1 MRGCQRHHL
10 HAVQGGD
17 SVVLDEV
24 AGELHVAGGQG
35 EQREEEVEDVDPVE
49 QVQLG
54 RPGHCAVLLMP
65 LRTVLDSEGQV
76 GDQELEVEVDEE
88 ERGVFE
94 LRAVLEGD
102 HQDHGEDEHKEDH
115 RIHQAQQSTHAL

>member
-1 MRGCQRHHL
+1 
-10 HAVQGGD
+10 
-17 SVVLDEV
+17 VLDEV
-24 AGELHVAGGQG
+24 ARELHVAGGER

-49 QVQLG
+49 QVKLG
-54 RPGHCAVLLMP
+54 RPAVLLMP

-88 ERGVFE
+88 EGGVFK
-94 LRAVLEGD
+94 LRTVLEGD

-115 RIHQAQQSTHAL
+115 RIHQVQQSTHAL

>member
-1 MRGCQRHHL
+1 M
-10 HAVQGGD
+10 
-17 SVVLDEV
+17 LDEV
-24 AGELHVAGGQG
+24 AGELHIAGGQG

-54 RPGHCAVLLMP
+54 CPAVVILRR

-94 LRAVLEGD
+94 LRTVLEGN
-102 HQDHGEDEHKEDH
+102 HEDHGEDEHKEDH
-115 RIHQAQQSTHAL
+115 RIHQVQQSSHAV

>member
-1 MRGCQRHHL
+1 M
-10 HAVQGGD
+10 
-17 SVVLDEV
+17 LDEV
-24 AGELHVAGGQG
+24 AGELHIAGGQG

-54 RPGHCAVLLMP
+54 CPGHRAMLLL

-94 LRAVLEGD
+94 LRTVLEGD
-102 HQDHGEDEHKEDH
+102 HEDHGEDEHKEDH
-115 RIHQAQQSTHAL
+115 RIHQVQQSTHAV